1 MFRAALLHSDN
12 YLVVIN
18 IELFSGP
25 LQEQESDIGEE
36 AEVHLLEALSLLVS
50 SANSDRDRTASEGT
64 GPIVEQQRERQQY
77 QLVLLQQ
84 LLQVLTN
91 QIHTLGAFMLSQGG
105 QYFTRMQA
113 PSDEQGLPPA
123 VRLLAHRI
131 HNIASLCRGFGYR
144 TYSCAVDVFESAFVS
159 VFSALRLSDEA
170 HSPLNFDVVK
180 AKSVVLTHKMLLAV
194 GPRCLQLKIDDQPML
209 GVFLQALLLRSDLE
223 YAPQLLNQI
232 MVEFNGAALQLV
244 VGLLPTMLDGL
255 TRAGADADASSTVVT
270 ADAPHMKLERAALR
284 RQLLLLLQHVCTHGC
299 QAVFYC
305 TPFHEQYLQTTLDVT
320 MSCMEGT
327 VLCQN
332 PADADTSLLL
342 PLQRAAMII
351 ISSLSKAWLHP
362 AEAAEPPVSAHL
374 QDAFRNFLWA
384 KAMPTILRAI
394 CDAHI
399 INIRDANA
407 QVSNTRT
414 RFEYCQ

>member
-1 MFRAALLHSDN
+1 M
-12 YLVVIN
+12 
-18 IELFSGP
+18 
-25 LQEQESDIGEE
+25 
-36 AEVHLLEALSLLVS
+36 HLLEALSLLVS
-50 SANSDRDRTASEGT
+50 SANSDRDRTASNES
-64 GPIVEQQRERQQY
+64 GPIASERQQY
-77 QLVLLQQ
+77 QLALLQQ

-91 QIHTLGAFMLSQGG
+91 QIHSLGAFMLNQG
-105 QYFTRMQA
+105 QFFASMQA
-113 PSDEQGLPPA
+113 SSDEQGLPPA

-159 VFSALRLSDEA
+159 VFSALRLSDETQ
-170 HSPLNFDVVK
+170 SPLNFDAVR

-194 GPRCLQLKIDDQPML
+194 GPRCLQLKINDQPML

-232 MVEFNGAALQLV
+232 MVEFNGAAVPLV
-244 VGLLPTMLDGL
+244 VGLLPTMIDGL
-255 TRAGADADASSTVVT
+255 TRAGADADASSAVVT
-270 ADAPHMKLERAALR
+270 ADAPHMKLERAAVR

-305 TPFHEQYLQTTLDVT
+305 TPFHEQYLQTALDVT
-320 MSCMEGT
+320 MSCLEGT
-327 VLCQN
+327 VLCPN

-351 ISSLSKAWLHP
+351 ISSLSKTWLYP
-362 AEAAEPPVSAHL
+362 AEVAEPPVSAQL
-374 QDAFRNFLWA
+374 QDAFRNFLWS

-394 CDAHI
+394 CDVRI

-407 QVSNTRT
+407 QVTISHT
-414 RFEYCQ
+414 